1 MPRIDKIVLVLKQ
14 TPMKE
19 LVQRF
24 SNVGQAKFYLNQSG
38 ESFEPFEK
46 FDLRYQWALDQI
58 RKSIP
63 DGIHY
68 QEIDRTFLPNFVFG
82 PNDLVLTLG
91 PDGLVVNTAKYLDQQ
106 PIVAFNPDP
115 STIDGILVPFEPQV
129 AETTIRQAVTGNVR
143 TRKLTMGQATLTNG
157 QSLFAVNDFFIGQK
171 THVSA
176 RYEIRYGG
184 ASESQ
189 SSSGII
195 VSTGAGSSGWYRSI
209 VKGATAI
216 SDSLRGVPPAL
227 ENHSWSPEENELR
240 FSVREPFE
248 SRASSASI
256 CSGVV
261 FPGLPLEIV
270 SHMPQNGVI
279 FSDGVEEDYLPF
291 NSGTMV
297 TISIA
302 EKATWLAE
310 P

>member
-14 TPMKE
+14 TPLKE

-24 SNVGQAKFYLNQSG
+24 SNVGQARFYLNQSG
-38 ESFEPFEK
+38 ESFDPFEK
-46 FDLRYQWALDQI
+46 FDLRYQNALDQI
-58 RKSIP
+58 RKNIP
-63 DGIHY
+63 EGIHY

-106 PIVAFNPDP
+106 QIVAFNPDP
-115 STIDGILVPFEPQV
+115 TTIDGILVPFDPQS
-129 AETTIRQAVTGNVR
+129 ASSTIRLAVNGNIG
-143 TRKLTMGQATLTNG
+143 TRKLTMGQAILNNG
-157 QSLFAVNDFFIGQK
+157 QSLFAVNDFFVGQK

-176 RYEIRYGG
+176 RYEIRFGG
-184 ASESQ
+184 RSESQ

-195 VSTGAGSSGWYRSI
+195 VSTGAGSSGWYRSV

-216 SDSLRGVPPAL
+216 SDDLRGIPPL
-227 ENHSWSPEENELR
+227 EENHGWAPDEDELR

-248 SRASSASI
+248 SRASSATI
-256 CSGVV
+256 CSGVI
-261 FPGLPLEIV
+261 GLGEPLEVV

-279 FSDGVEEDYLPF
+279 FSDGVEEDFLPF
-291 NSGTMV
+291 NSGATV
-297 TISIA
+297 TIEVA
-302 EKATWLAE
+302 TKATWLAE